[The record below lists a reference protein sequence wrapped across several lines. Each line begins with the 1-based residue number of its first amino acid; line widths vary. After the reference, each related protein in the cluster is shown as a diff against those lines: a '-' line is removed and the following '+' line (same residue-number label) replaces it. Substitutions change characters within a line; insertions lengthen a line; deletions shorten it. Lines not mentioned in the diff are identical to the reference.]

1 MTIANLNT
9 SEITQSSPPHIL
21 VEWLDATGMV
31 AANSVSSEL
40 IELSLPGL
48 DNDAASYLEFPRTN
62 MLTGRSYAMQLL
74 SFGIHCDSSAYTV
87 IALDVNDMSRI
98 GTLNEVLRIVNINRM
113 EVDEKF
119 YHYVIRNR
127 DNPQQNKLYV
137 YIENNDGAN
146 STGTITIQI
155 TYINLQDREFS

>member
-9 SEITQSSPPHIL
+9 SEVTQSSPPHIL

-31 AANSVSSEL
+31 AANSTSNEL
-40 IELSLPGL
+40 TELSLPGL
-48 DNDAASYLEFPRTN
+48 DNDGASYLEFPRTN

-87 IALDVNDMSRI
+87 IVLDVNDISKI
-98 GTLNEVLRIVNINRM
+98 GTLSEVLKIVNINRM

-119 YHYVIRNR
+119 YHYVMKNR
-127 DNPQQNKLYV
+127 DNPQQNKLYL

-146 STGTITIQI
+146 STNTITIQM
-155 TYINLQDREFS
+155 TYINLQDRAFS